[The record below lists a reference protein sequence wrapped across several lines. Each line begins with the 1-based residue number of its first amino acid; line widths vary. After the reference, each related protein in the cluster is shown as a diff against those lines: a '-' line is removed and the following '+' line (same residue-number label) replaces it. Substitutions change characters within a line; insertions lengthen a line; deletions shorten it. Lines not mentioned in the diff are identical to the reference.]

1 MSPQEKLTMRNEF
14 AAIFNDIQDSVLRTL
29 YDMPRPLLMI
39 LRLVVVSFLGHRFLS
54 FRVIISSACQRVR
67 IEMISFDCRKIS
79 STLCGN
85 SHYAIITFTN
95 WTSNISTED
104 YR

>member
-39 LRLVVVSFLGHRFLS
+39 LRLVWIVFLS
-54 FRVIISSACQRVR
+54 RYLVIVCLFNNSLSISRL
-67 IEMISFDCRKIS
+67 K
-79 STLCGN
+79 N
-85 SHYAIITFTN
+85 
-95 WTSNISTED
+95 
-104 YR
+104 